1 ISIDCNHINKDELNH
16 IEEDIE
22 ACIIRVSEEEGV
34 QCDIDLWM
42 DEAPTLMDERLV
54 KEVQNA
60 AETVVGESKWKLM
73 PSGAGHDSQIFAKY
87 VPTSMLFVPSING
100 VSHNV

>member
-1 ISIDCNHINKDELNH
+1 M
-16 IEEDIE
+16 
-22 ACIIRVSEEEGV
+22 

-100 VSHNV
+100 VSHNVEEETNVEDLVKGIEVLKQVLYKLAYKE